1 YENET
6 YTEQDEQGNTVTKT
20 RQVQRTRWYH
30 ASGVVERWFDDV
42 LVAAARSLPKARLA
56 ALEPWDLPSLQAY
69 QPAYLAGFKAQRYEM
84 DVKEAFEEAK
94 EIMAP
99 VIDDD
104 VRRDIGGD
112 EQQVDSIS
120 TSYSAITFKHILLP
134 VYLGA
139 YRFQDKSYQVM
150 VNARTGEVQGDR
162 P

>member
-1 YENET
+1 
-6 YTEQDEQGNTVTKT
+6 
-20 RQVQRTRWYH
+20 
-30 ASGVVERWFDDV
+30 
-42 LVAAARSLPKARLA
+42 
-56 ALEPWDLPSLQAY
+56 LQAY

-84 DVKEAFEEAK
+84 DLKEAFEEAK

-162 P
+162 PYSVWKIALLVLFILIVIVVIAYLRK